1 MAEPLKMEEKGA
13 PPIITQD
20 LGVRR
25 EHLRDFT
32 VAVKQERL
40 RHLVACCAE
49 VVERDPGDA
58 PQHLESF
65 ACFWFMVSIR

>member
-25 EHLRDFT
+25 EYMGFQQPS
-32 VAVKQERL
+32 VYK
-40 RHLVACCAE
+40 
-49 VVERDPGDA
+49 
-58 PQHLESF
+58 
-65 ACFWFMVSIR
+65 